1 MNLFYEFIFLSDF
14 ILQVFETLLKEMNFG
29 FQFRFCKLELVILLG
44 KLSLFWVHLFLKI
57 RNLID
62 KLLFILI

>member
-44 KLSLFWVHLFLKI
+44 KLSLF
-57 RNLID
+57 
-62 KLLFILI
+62 